1 VSAAYRTPRLAAA
14 FACALVA
21 ALIAAFCASS
31 TAIADPALPAG
42 FQDEVAFP
50 GLSKPTAVR
59 FAPNEMVFVAE
70 KNGKIQVFEDL
81 DDETPELFKN
91 LTVETYDHGDRGL
104 LGLAVDPGFPAQPYV
119 YALFTYDHVIGSGNP
134 APEWGSTLS
143 PEGDDCPDTHGA
155 DDCVVSGRL
164 VRYTADVTT
173 DGEGLHAVASD
184 EKVLIAEDWCQQFSS
199 HSIGDLRFGPEGA
212 LYAGGGDGANFSSAD
227 YGQFGSPPNP
237 CDDPEKEGGSL
248 RSQDLRTPET
258 DSDPTGLNGTII
270 RIDPETGKGWPG
282 NPLAGKTS
290 ENEKRIVALGFRNP
304 FRFTL
309 DPETG
314 EMYVA
319 NVGSSEFE
327 ELDRF
332 DPGAGLYNSGWP
344 CYEGTNKHFL
354 FKTFGLSICEGLYA
368 EPQLVSPPLFYYS
381 HKSPIAPGDECSYS
395 SGSAISGPAF
405 YEGADYPSKYK
416 GALFFADSVRNC
428 FYVMLPGADGRPD
441 PDKIEPFM
449 TGGSLYPGIDI
460 QEGPDGALYY
470 ASLFGEGFSKGA
482 IHRITYAPGAP
493 RARISADKQYGPT
506 PLEVTFSASGSTDP
520 EGKPLEYEWDLN
532 GDGVFETIGGET
544 RSRTYTQAELEKA
557 QSEHKTGNVVVS
569 LRVKD
574 AQGLTNTAKL
584 TLYPGDTPPTV
595 TINAPTA
602 GTEWGVG
609 DTIHLSGYGES
620 GGSKLDPL
628 YNSWSTRVLHCP
640 FANEPNNCHSH
651 PLQDFPGV
659 WSADLVAPEHDYP
672 SFIEITLTS
681 SDKRGLSASKTIKL
695 PAREFV
701 VHIASSPSG
710 IPLSAGLVAQA
721 TPFDVP
727 SVEGAQLVL
736 NAPPT
741 YDLGG
746 RTYTWQSWSD
756 GGAISHT
763 VLAQGPT
770 STYTAVYTAPGEE
783 PPAGGGSSGG
793 GGSTPPG
800 PIPPPPPTP
809 KVPDTKLGR
818 HPLARTAKTTATFT
832 FSATV
837 GGAAFSC
844 KLDGKPKAAC
854 RSPKAYKKLK
864 PGRHTFKVWASA
876 GVLTDPTPAK
886 FSWKVLRPKR

>member
-1 VSAAYRTPRLAAA
+1 LSADRNAPCLAAA
-14 FACALVA
+14 FVCALAA
-21 ALIAAFCASS
+21 ALIAAFGASS
-31 TAIADPALPAG
+31 TALADPALPAG

-81 DDETPELFKN
+81 EDETPELFKD
-91 LTVETYDHGDRGL
+91 LAVETYDHGDRGL
-104 LGLAVDPGFPAQPYV
+104 LGLAVDPDFPAQPYV
-119 YALFTYDHVIGSGNP
+119 YALFTYDHVIGSNNP
-134 APEWGSTLS
+134 VPEWGSTLS
-143 PEGDDCPDTHGA
+143 PEGDSCPDTHGA

-173 DGEGLHAVASD
+173 DGGGHLHAVAGG

-212 LYAGGGDGANFSSAD
+212 LYAGGGDGASFTGAD
-227 YGQFGSPPNP
+227 YGQLGSPPNP
-237 CDDPEKEGGSL
+237 CGDPAGEGGSL

-258 DSDPTGLNGTII
+258 GSDPTGLNGTII

-282 NPLAGKTS
+282 NPLASKTS

-332 DPGAGLYNSGWP
+332 DPSAGLFNSGWP
-344 CYEGTNKHFL
+344 CYEGADRHFL
-354 FKTFGLSICEGLYA
+354 FKTFGLPICEGLYA
-368 EPQLVSPPLFYYS
+368 EPQLVSSPLFYYS

-395 SGSAISGPAF
+395 NGSAIASPAF
-405 YEGADYPSKYK
+405 YEGPDYPAKYQ
-416 GALFFADSVRNC
+416 GALFFADSVRGC

-441 PDKIEPFM
+441 PAKIEPFM
-449 TGGSLYPGIDI
+449 TGGSLYPGVDI

-470 ASLFGEGFSKGA
+470 ASLFGEGFSDGA

-493 RARISADKQYGPT
+493 RAKLSVDAQYSADVEHEFQ
-506 PLEVTFSASGSTDP
+506 LDASGSSDP
-520 EGKPLEYEWDLN
+520 AGESLTFEWDLDGN
-532 GDGVFETIGGET
+532 GSFETKGG
-544 RSRTYTQAELEKA
+544 STQTVKFTTAK
-557 QSEHKTGNVVVS
+557 NVVVS
-569 LRVKD
+569 VRVKD
-574 AQGLTNTAKL
+574 GELPVPLTNTAKL
-584 TLYPGDTPPTV
+584 TLYPGDTPPVV

-602 GTEWGVG
+602 GTEWRVG

-620 GGSKLDPL
+620 GGAKLDPL

-640 FANEPNNCHSH
+640 FLAEPNNCHSH
-651 PLQDFPGV
+651 PLQDFPGT
-659 WSADLVAPEHDYP
+659 WSADLIAPEHDYP
-672 SFIEITLTS
+672 SFIEITLTA
-681 SDKRGLSASKTIKL
+681 SDKRGLTARKTIKL
-695 PAREFV
+695 TARGFV
-701 VHIASSPSG
+701 VHIKSSPEG

-741 YDLGG
+741 YELGG

-756 GGAISHT
+756 GGPISHT
-763 VLAQGPT
+763 IFAEGT
-770 STYTAVYTAPGEE
+770 STYTALYTTPGEK
-783 PPAGGGSSGG
+783 PPTGG
-793 GGSTPPG
+793 GGSIGGGGGGAGGGATPPNTLLG
-800 PIPPPPPTP
+800 KHPPASTRA
-809 KVPDTKLGR
+809 T
-818 HPLARTAKTTATFT
+818 TAKFT
-832 FSATV
+832 FRSAIASV
-837 GGAAFSC
+837 KFSC

-854 RSPKAYKKLK
+854 RSPKTYKKLK

-886 FSWKVLRPKR
+886 FSWKVLPSMR

>member
-1 VSAAYRTPRLAAA
+1 LSATRRTPRFVAIFACVLAA
-14 FACALVA
+14 VVN
-21 ALIAAFCASS
+21 AAFGASS
-31 TAIADPALPAG
+31 TALADPALPAG

-81 DDETPELFKN
+81 SDETPELFKD
-91 LTVETYDHGDRGL
+91 LAVETYDHGDRGL
-104 LGLAVDPGFPAQPYV
+104 LGLAVDPDFPAQPYV
-119 YALFTYDHVIGSGNP
+119 YALFTYDHVIDSGNP

-143 PEGDDCPDTHGA
+143 PEGDNCPDTHGA

-164 VRYTADVTT
+164 VRYTANVTT
-173 DGEGLHAVASD
+173 DGGGHLHAVAGG

-199 HSIGDLRFGPEGA
+199 HSVGDLRFGPEGA
-212 LYAGGGDGANFSSAD
+212 LYAGGGDGASFTGAD
-227 YGQFGSPPNP
+227 YGQLGSPPNP
-237 CDDPEKEGGSL
+237 CGDPPNEGGSL

-258 DSDPTGLNGTII
+258 GSDPTGLNGTII

-282 NPLAGKTS
+282 NPLADRAS

-332 DPGAGLYNSGWP
+332 DPTAGLFNSGWP
-344 CYEGTNKHFL
+344 CYEGANKHFL
-354 FKTFGLSICEGLYA
+354 FKTFGLPICEGLYA
-368 EPQLVSPPLFYYS
+368 EPQLVSSPLFYYS
-381 HKSPIAPGDECSYS
+381 HKSPIAPGDECPYS
-395 SGSAISGPAF
+395 SGSAIAGPAF
-405 YEGADYPSKYK
+405 YEGGDYPSKYK
-416 GALFFADSVRNC
+416 GALFFADSVRGC
-428 FYVMLPGADGRPD
+428 VYVMLPGSDGRPD

-449 TGGSLYPGIDI
+449 TGGSLYPGVDI

-470 ASLFGEGFSKGA
+470 ASLFGEGFSDGA
-482 IHRITYAPGAP
+482 IHRITYAPGSP
-493 RARISADKQYGPT
+493 RAKLSADTQYSADVEHEFQ
-506 PLEVTFSASGSTDP
+506 LDASGSSDP
-520 EGKPLEYEWDLN
+520 SGETLSFKWDLDGN
-532 GDGVFETIGGET
+532 GSFETSGGQT
-544 RSRTYTQAELEKA
+544 RNVKFTEAK
-557 QSEHKTGNVVVS
+557 NVVVS
-569 LRVKD
+569 VRVED
-574 AQGLTNTAKL
+574 GQGLTNTAKL
-584 TLYPGDTPPTV
+584 TLYPGDTPPVV
-595 TINAPTA
+595 TIEEPSSSA
-602 GTEWGVG
+602 GWAVG
-609 DTIHLSGYGES
+609 DTIHLFGYGKS
-620 GGSKLDPL
+620 GGTKLDPL

-640 FANEPNNCHSH
+640 FLNEPNNCHSH
-651 PLQDFPGV
+651 PLQDFPGT
-659 WSADLVAPEHDYP
+659 WGADLVAPEHDYP
-672 SFIEITLTS
+672 SFIEITLTA
-681 SDKRGLSASKTIKL
+681 SDKRGLTASKTIKL

-701 VHIASSPSG
+701 VHLASNPTG

-741 YDLGG
+741 YELGG
-746 RTYTWQSWSD
+746 KTYTWQSWSD
-756 GGAISHT
+756 GGPISHSI
-763 VLAQGPT
+763 VAKGPT
-770 STYTAVYTAPGEE
+770 ATYTAIYTTPGGET
-783 PPAGGGSSGG
+783 PTGGGSSGG
-793 GGSTPPG
+793 GSNPP
-800 PIPPPPPTP
+800 PPPPPTP

-818 HPLARTAKTTATFT
+818 HPTARTAKTTATFT
-832 FSATV
+832 FSASV
-837 GGAAFSC
+837 AGATFTC

-864 PGRHTFKVWASA
+864 PGRHTFKVWATA

-886 FSWKVLRPKR
+886 FSWKVLPPKR

>member
-1 VSAAYRTPRLAAA
+1 VSATRRTSRLAVA

-21 ALIAAFCASS
+21 ALVAAFSASA
-31 TAIADPALPAG
+31 TALADPALPAG

-50 GLSKPTAVR
+50 GLNKPTAVR
-59 FAPNEMVFVAE
+59 FAPNGMVFVAE
-70 KNGKIQVFEDL
+70 KNGKIQVFGDL
-81 DDETPELFKN
+81 DDETPELFKD

-104 LGLAVDPGFPAQPYV
+104 LGLAVDPDFPAQPYV
-119 YALFTYDHVIGSGNP
+119 YALFTYDHVLGSGKP

-143 PEGDDCPDTHGA
+143 PTGDDCPDTNGA

-173 DGEGLHAVASD
+173 DGGNHLHAVASG
-184 EKVLIAEDWCQQFSS
+184 EKALIAEDWCQQFSS

-212 LYAGGGDGANFSSAD
+212 LYAGGGDGASFTGAD
-227 YGQFGSPPNP
+227 YGQLGEPPNP
-237 CDDPEKEGGSL
+237 CNDPPDEGGSL
-248 RSQDLRTPET
+248 RSQDLRTPEGG
-258 DSDPTGLNGTII
+258 SDPTGLNGTII

-282 NPLAGKTS
+282 NPLASKAS

-344 CYEGTNKHFL
+344 CYEGENRHFL
-354 FKTFGLSICEGLYA
+354 FKTFELPICEGLYA

-381 HKSPIAPGDECSYS
+381 HKQPIAAGDECSYS

-405 YEGADYPSKYK
+405 YEGGDYPSRYK

-428 FYVMLPGADGRPD
+428 FYVMLPGTDGRPD
-441 PDKIEPFM
+441 PNKIETFM
-449 TGGSLYPGIDI
+449 TGGSKYPGIDI

-470 ASLFGEGFSKGA
+470 ASLFGEDFSDGA
-482 IHRITYAPGAP
+482 IHRITYAPDAP
-493 RARISADKQYGPT
+493 RARISADKQYGST

-520 EGKPLEYEWDLN
+520 QGKPLEYEWDLN
-532 GDGVFETIGGET
+532 GDGIFETIGGAT

-557 QSEHKTGNVVVS
+557 ESEGETGNVVVS

-574 AQGLTNTAKL
+574 SEGLSNTAKL
-584 TLYPGDTPPTV
+584 TVYPGDTPPVV

-609 DTIHLSGYGES
+609 QTIHLSGYGES
-620 GGSKLDPL
+620 AGIKLDPL

-640 FANEPNNCHSH
+640 FASEPSNCHSH

-695 PAREFV
+695 PARKFV
-701 VHIASSPSG
+701 VHLASSPSG

-741 YDLGG
+741 YELGG
-746 RTYTWQSWSD
+746 RTYTWQGWSD

-763 VLAQGPT
+763 IVAEGT
-770 STYTAVYTAPGEE
+770 STYTATYTTPGEE
-783 PPAGGGSSGG
+783 APSGGGSSGG
-793 GGSTPPG
+793 GGSNTP
-800 PIPPPPPTP
+800 PPPPPTP
-809 KVPDTKLGR
+809 TPKVPETKLGR

-832 FSATV
+832 FAATL
-837 GGAAFSC
+837 GGATFSC

-854 RSPKAYKKLK
+854 RSPKAYKRLK

-886 FSWKVLRPKR
+886 FGWKVLPPKR

>member
-1 VSAAYRTPRLAAA
+1 LSATRRTPRLAAA
-14 FACALVA
+14 FACALA
-21 ALIAAFCASS
+21 AMLIAAFGTCSS
-31 TAIADPALPAG
+31 ALADPALPAG

-59 FAPNEMVFVAE
+59 FAPNDMVFVAE
-70 KNGKIQVFEDL
+70 KNGTIQVFGDL
-81 DDETPELFKN
+81 DDETPELFKD
-91 LTVETYDHGDRGL
+91 LSVETYDHGDRGL
-104 LGLAVDPGFPAQPYV
+104 LGLAVHPAFPAQPYV
-119 YALFTYDHVIGSGNP
+119 YALFTYDHVIGSGKP
-134 APEWGSTLS
+134 APEWGSTLN
-143 PEGDDCPDTHGA
+143 PEGDNCPDTNGA

-164 VRYTADVTT
+164 VRYTANVTT
-173 DGEGLHAVASD
+173 DGGGHLHAVASG
-184 EKVLIAEDWCQQFSS
+184 EKVLIGEDWCQQFSS
-199 HSIGDLRFGPEGA
+199 HSVGDLRFGPEGA
-212 LYAGGGDGANFSSAD
+212 LYAGGGDGASFTGAD
-227 YGQFGSPPNP
+227 YGQVGDPPNP
-237 CDDPEKEGGSL
+237 CGDPAGEGGSL

-258 DSDPTGLNGTII
+258 GSDPTGLNGTII

-282 NPLAGKTS
+282 NPLAASSS

-332 DPGAGLYNSGWP
+332 DPSAGLFNSGWP
-344 CYEGTNKHFL
+344 CYEGATRHFL

-368 EPQLVSPPLFYYS
+368 EPQLVSSPLFYYS
-381 HKSPIAPGDECSYS
+381 HKSPIAPGDECPYS
-395 SGSAISGPAF
+395 SGSAIASPAF
-405 YEGADYPSKYK
+405 YEGGDYPSKYK
-416 GALFFADSVRNC
+416 GALFFADSVRGC
-428 FYVMLPGADGRPD
+428 FYVMLPGSDGRPD

-470 ASLFGEGFSKGA
+470 ASLFGEGFSAGA
-482 IHRITYAPGAP
+482 IHRITYAPDAP
-493 RARISADKQYGPT
+493 RARLTVDTQYSADLGHEFQ
-506 PLEVTFSASGSTDP
+506 LDASGSTDP
-520 EGKPLEYEWDLN
+520 SGESLTFEWDLD
-532 GDGVFETIGGET
+532 GDGDIDQIGT
-544 RSRTYTQAELEKA
+544 DSTQTVKFTQAK
-557 QSEHKTGNVVVS
+557 NVVVS
-569 LRVKD
+569 VTVRD
-574 AQGLTNTAKL
+574 GQGLTNTAKL
-584 TLYPGDTPPTV
+584 TLYPGDTPPVV

-602 GTEWGVG
+602 GSTWGVG

-640 FANEPNNCHSH
+640 FVAEPNNCHSH
-651 PLQDFPGV
+651 PLQDFPGT

-681 SDKRGLSASKTIKL
+681 SDKRGLTASKTIKL

-701 VHIASSPSG
+701 VHVKSTPEG

-727 SVEGAQLVL
+727 SVEGAQVVL

-746 RTYTWQSWSD
+746 KTYTWQSWSD
-756 GGAISHT
+756 GGPISHT
-763 VLAQGPT
+763 IVAKGPT
-770 STYTAVYTAPGEE
+770 STYTAVYAASGEE

-793 GGSTPPG
+793 GESTGGGGGGTTPPNTALG
-800 PIPPPPPTP
+800 KHPPKST
-809 KVPDTKLGR
+809 R
-818 HPLARTAKTTATFT
+818 SSLAKFT
-832 FSATV
+832 FSASRA
-837 GGAAFSC
+837 GATFTC
-844 KLDGKPKAAC
+844 KLDGKPKAGC
-854 RSPKAYKKLK
+854 RSPKTYKKLK

-876 GVLTDPTPAK
+876 GVTTDPTPAK
-886 FSWKVLRPKR
+886 FSWKVLPPKR